1 MGSTTSHLSEV
12 LDFPAGMNTTDTTT
26 TNTNP
31 DTGLN
36 MQFDDDTADQEDDDT
51 LTPKRPQEKLEVVLE
66 VVKVVVVKERVPL
79 LMSKIKIN
87 HSFYYPLNFSLYY
100 FMIHI
105 IFEKEIKFSFIF
117 YYYYSFFRYLH
128 LLFIFF
134 FKNKKMY
141 SLFYF

>member
-1 MGSTTSHLSEV
+1 MMTPLIKKM
-12 LDFPAGMNTTDTTT
+12 LM
-26 TNTNP
+26 
-31 DTGLN
+31 L
-36 MQFDDDTADQEDDDT
+36 
-51 LTPKRPQEKLEVVLE
+51 LCPKRPQEKLEVVLE

-117 YYYYSFFRYLH
+117 YYYYSFFHYLH

-134 FKNKKMY
+134 LRIRKCTV
-141 SLFYF
+141 YFIFGLDQ